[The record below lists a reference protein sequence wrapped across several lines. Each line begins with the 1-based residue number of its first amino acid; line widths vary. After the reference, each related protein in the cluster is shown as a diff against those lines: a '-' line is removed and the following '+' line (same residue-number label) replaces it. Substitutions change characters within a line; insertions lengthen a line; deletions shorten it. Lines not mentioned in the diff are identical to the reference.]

1 MKVLYKVL
9 ICGDRNWTDPDM
21 IRNVITGLKAY
32 ASGMHQEL
40 LIIEGGAEG
49 ADKMAK
55 RIGNELDVHVAEV
68 EALWDTRHRS
78 AGPQRNLIMLSLQP
92 DAVVAFHN
100 NIEKSR
106 GTAHTVRHAKKAG
119 IPTQVISSKEDK

>member
-9 ICGDRNWTDPDM
+9 ICGDRNWDDPDM
-21 IRNVITGLKAY
+21 VRNVITGLKSY
-32 ASGMHQEL
+32 ADGLNQEL
-40 LIIEGGAEG
+40 LIISGGAEG

-68 EALWDTRHRS
+68 DALWDTRHRS
-78 AGPQRNLIMLSLQP
+78 AGPQRNMIMLSLQP

-119 IPTQVISSKEDK
+119 IPTQVVSTGEEK